1 MRNRNRIIISVIFLL
16 LCMGFI
22 YYNSYQNGYDSNAIS
37 NGVLDMVKA
46 NDLVNNK
53 VTNKIALKI
62 KEVLGINTTT
72 EILIRKMAHMLEF
85 CLLAIL
91 VSIVLF
97 SFGLR
102 GKGAIIYILFLTLF
116 YAVLDEYHQMFI
128 KGRTSSVRDVLIDF
142 SGSIIGVTVFYLIYY
157 LGKKIKNDSKKHKN
171 IVK

>member
-1 MRNRNRIIISVIFLL
+1 MKNKNRIIISAILLL

-22 YYNSYQNGYDSNAIS
+22 YYNSYQNGYDSNTIS
-37 NGVLDMVKA
+37 NGVLDMVKS
-46 NDLVNNK
+46 NELVNNK

-62 KEVLGINTTT
+62 KKSLGISSSK

-91 VSIVLF
+91 VAIVLF
-97 SFGLR
+97 NFGLR
-102 GKGAIIYILFLTLF
+102 GKGAIIYILFFTLF

-142 SGSIIGVTVFYLIYY
+142 SGSIIGVVVFYLVYY
-157 LGKKIKNDSKKHKN
+157 LKNKKVSKKQ
-171 IVK
+171 

>member
-1 MRNRNRIIISVIFLL
+1 MKNKKIIIPAILLL

-22 YYNSYQNGYDSNAIS
+22 YYNSYQNGYDSNNIS
-37 NGVLDMVKA
+37 NGVLDRVKS
-46 NDLVNNK
+46 NELVNNK

-62 KEVLGINTTT
+62 KKSLGINSSK

-91 VSIVLF
+91 VAIVLYN
-97 SFGLR
+97 FGLK
-102 GKGAIIYILFLTLF
+102 GKGAIIYILFFTLF

-142 SGSIIGVTVFYLIYY
+142 LGSIIGVIVFYFICY
-157 LGKKIKNDSKKHKN
+157 LKNKKASKKQ
-171 IVK
+171 